1 MKLATLIV
9 SLSGRWLA
17 MLLFAVIAFGYCVA
31 ASVVVGDEP
40 LKAMLVTGGC
50 CHDYDT
56 QKVIITEGLVS
67 QLGAIEWTIHQY
79 ADKRDTRATIYDNP
93 DWCKG
98 FDLVVH
104 NECFGAMTD
113 AELVKRIVDG
123 HRTHKVAA
131 VFVHCS
137 MHSYR
142 ESSAA
147 EDWREFLGVTSTFH
161 EGAKRPLDVI
171 PTAEGKQLGITSHLN
186 DKWTTPN
193 GELYIIKK
201 VWPETKVLAQAYS
214 TEQKADQPVAWVREE
229 AGVRV
234 FGTTLGHHNETMR
247 TDQWQQMV
255 GNGTRWALHR
265 E

>member
-1 MKLATLIV
+1 M
-9 SLSGRWLA
+9 
-17 MLLFAVIAFGYCVA
+17 
-31 ASVVVGDEP
+31 
-40 LKAMLVTGGC
+40 
-50 CHDYDT
+50 
-56 QKVIITEGLVS
+56 TEGLTQ
-67 QLGAIEWTIHQY
+67 QLGPIEWTIHQY
-79 ADKRDTRATIYDNP
+79 ADQRDTRATIYDDP

-98 FDLVVH
+98 FDFVVH
-104 NECFGAMTD
+104 NECFGAMKD
-113 AELVKRIVDG
+113 SELVKRIIDG
-123 HRTHKVAA
+123 HRKHKVPA

-147 EDWREFLGVTSTFH
+147 EDWRGFLGVTSTFH
-161 EGAKRPLDVI
+161 EAAKRQLDVV

-201 VWPETKVLAQAYS
+201 VWPDTKVLAHAYS
-214 TEQKADQPVAWVREE
+214 TEQKTDQPVAWVREE
-229 AGVRV
+229 ADVRV

-247 TDQWQQMV
+247 TEQWQQMV
-255 GNGTRWALHR
+255 GKGTRWALKR